1 MTTQTFP
8 APAAADTPILEVLK
22 IWQQAEPGRYP
33 LKFGNLT
40 WGRDTPEDH
49 TKSLTFEF
57 AAAIDALA
65 QRGWSFD
72 LNVNM
77 AGETTAQVAYAP
89 GRVATASDTDPL
101 GALIRATVFALSVQ
115 VRKERSGGSQV
126 LAVSFAGTPLTS
138 NQDLPNA
145 TRPAE
150 DIRVWSRIEPHRFN
164 EGARHITSPLYRGAG
179 GSVLAPVFRGMIVLQ
194 YVTAPAVFESAG
206 LHGWTTRL
214 TGSVGGTGQTV
225 YRAEVTLTDGCTGSA
240 AYPTPG
246 PASVKAYLA
255 ALKINSGGELSLT
268 PHPKDRF
275 SHPLVVVHTDKEYR
289 YTLAS
294 EREPRWASTT
304 GTFAVFNLDLHSFN
318 RDLPDDLVILDR
330 EPTVQEIE
338 MAVASGIL
346 PPV

>member
-1 MTTQTFP
+1 MITQTFP
-8 APAAADTPILEVLK
+8 APAAADTPILEVLRT
-22 IWQQAEPGRYP
+22 WQHVEPGRYP

-40 WGRDTPEDH
+40 WGRETPDDYI
-49 TKSLTFEF
+49 KSLTFEF

-65 QRGWSFD
+65 QRGWPFE

-77 AGETTAQVAYAP
+77 AGESTAQVAYAP
-89 GRVATASDTDPL
+89 DRVATAADTDPL

-115 VRKERSGGSQV
+115 LRKERSGRSQV
-126 LAVSFAGTPLTS
+126 LAISFTGTPLTS
-138 NQDLPNA
+138 NQDLPSA
-145 TRPAE
+145 SRPTE
-150 DIRVWSRIEPHRFN
+150 DIRVWSRIEPHRFDK
-164 EGARHITSPLYRGAG
+164 GARHITSPLYRGAG
-179 GSVLAPVFRGMIVLQ
+179 GSVLAPVLRGMTLLQ

-214 TGSVGGTGQTV
+214 TGSTGAAGQAT
-225 YRAEVTLTDGCTGSA
+225 YQAEVTLPDGRTGSA

-255 ALKINSGGELSLT
+255 ALKVNSEGKLSLV

-289 YTLAS
+289 YALAS

-304 GTFAVFNLDLHSFN
+304 GTFAVLDLN
-318 RDLPDDLVILDR
+318 LGPTNKDLPDDLVVLER

-338 MAVASGIL
+338 MAVACGIL
-346 PPV
+346 PPL

>member
-1 MTTQTFP
+1 MITQTFQ

-22 IWQQAEPGRYP
+22 TWQQVEPGRYP

-40 WGRDTPEDH
+40 WGRETPEDH

-65 QRGWSFD
+65 QRGWPFD

-77 AGETTAQVAYAP
+77 AGETTSQVAYAP
-89 GRVATASDTDPL
+89 GRVATATDTDPL

-138 NQDLPNA
+138 NQNLANA

-150 DIRVWSRIEPHRFN
+150 DIRMWSRIEPHRFN
-164 EGARHITSPLYRGAG
+164 RGAQHITSPLYRGAG

-206 LHGWTTRL
+206 LHGWPTRL
-214 TGSVGGTGQTV
+214 TSSVGGTGQTI
-225 YRAEVTLTDGCTGSA
+225 YRAEVTLPDGRTGSA
-240 AYPTPG
+240 TYPTPG

-255 ALKINSGGELSLT
+255 ALKINSEGQISLV

-275 SHPLVVVHTDKEYR
+275 SHPLVVVHTDKEFR
-289 YTLAS
+289 YMLAG

-304 GTFAVFNLDLHSFN
+304 GTFAVLNLNLDPTNKH
-318 RDLPDDLVILDR
+318 LPDDLVILDR

-346 PPV
+346 PPA